1 MLEVRIRKTLPG
13 FKLEATFSIDHEILA
28 ILGPSGSGK
37 TMTLQCI
44 AGLMQPDE
52 GYVRLNGR
60 LLLDS
65 ASSFSLTPQLRRV
78 GFVFQNYALFPHLT
92 VYDNIAFGICHLT
105 RQEIAERVDQLIRKM
120 NLQEL
125 GHRYPKQLSAGQQQR
140 VALARALAPE
150 PDLLLLDEPFSA
162 LDAQVKE
169 RLGNELLEIQQYY
182 KGDVLFVTHDLAE
195 AYKLCSKIAVY
206 ESGHILQFDSKQG
219 VIEGPA
225 CPAVASL
232 TGVRNLLEGVVA
244 NLKETNVWVAVPGL
258 SEPLRIN
265 LKNGVALKQNQNVT
279 VGIRP
284 EYIYIADN
292 PGENTFLSTV
302 DRAIEGVAT
311 INYCFC
317 LQGSGAANKHYLE
330 ANLLKQKTPWL
341 PSGQKC
347 YLHLPPERLFIMT
360 KSFYGARLPV

>member
-13 FKLEATFSIDHEILA
+13 FKLEAAFSIDHDMLV

-44 AGLMQPDE
+44 AGLIPPDE
-52 GYVRLNGR
+52 GYIGLNGR
-60 LLLDS
+60 ILLDS
-65 ASSFSLTPQLRRV
+65 ASGINLTAQLRRV

-125 GHRYPKQLSAGQQQR
+125 GHRYPRQLSAGQQQR
-140 VALARALAPE
+140 VAVARALAPE
-150 PDLLLLDEPFSA
+150 PEVLLLDEPFSA

-169 RLGNELLEIQQYY
+169 RLENELLAIQQFY
-182 KGDVLFVTHDLAE
+182 KGDVLFVTHDLTE

-219 VIEGPA
+219 VIEGPS
-225 CPAVASL
+225 CPTVASL
-232 TGVRNLLEGVVA
+232 TGVRNLMDGVVT
-244 NLKETNVWVAVPGL
+244 NLKEANAWVAVPGL
-258 SEPLRIN
+258 NEPLRIN
-265 LKNGVALKQNQNVT
+265 LKNGVAFKQNQSVT

-284 EYIYIADN
+284 EYVYVTDN

-302 DRAIEGVAT
+302 DLAIEGVAN

-317 LQGSGAANKHYLE
+317 LQGNGTANKRYLE
-330 ANLLKQKTPWL
+330 ANLLKQETPWL
-341 PSGQKC
+341 LSGQKC
-347 YLHLPPERLFIMT
+347 YLYLPPERLFIMT
-360 KSFYGARLPV
+360 KSF